1 MAAVNGATLARSFRV
16 VVIAV
21 AAACALALLGAVA
34 LLAAGL
40 VIEGAVL
47 FAVVAFSLRT
57 FWRATLR
64 KRQLAR
70 AGYFSGRRVGA
81 HWVYEELHGD
91 VIAGIELPL
100 DYVGRGEYIV
110 HIPGEHQWHAH
121 MPEWA
126 RGRRD
131 EIVERLGAVFKR
143 SQMQFD
149 ADGASDG

>member
-1 MAAVNGATLARSFRV
+1 MNGEALGRSFRL

-47 FAVVAFSLRT
+47 FAIVAFSFRT

-64 KRQLAR
+64 KRQLSR
-70 AGYFSGRRVGA
+70 AGYFTGQRVGA

-91 VIAGIELPL
+91 TIAGIELPL

-110 HIPGEHQWHAH
+110 HIPGEADWRAN
-121 MPEWA
+121 MPAWA
-126 RGRRD
+126 RERRD
-131 EIVERLGAVFKR
+131 EIAGRLGTVFKR
-143 SQMQFD
+143 SQMHFD
-149 ADGASDG
+149 ADAPPNPGG